1 MSTDPR
7 PTSSF
12 WRSFKALAWAL
23 LGVRKGSEWH
33 KDAAH
38 IKPLHIVLVGV
49 VAIFAFVLLLIW
61 IVNWVV

>member
-1 MSTDPR
+1 MSPEPR
-7 PTSSF
+7 PTSL

-38 IKPLHIVLVGV
+38 IQPLHIVLVGV
-49 VAIFAFVLLLIW
+49 VAIFAFVLLLIG